1 MGRKTFDL
9 RYNKRKGVLKNFK
22 EGGKL
27 KEVYPSNKRIIDYH
41 KKFKRGREY
50 RTKYLRLVQDVEKL
64 KVFAIL
70 LKTDDI
76 KTDSPMFAGLAGMPI
91 TGSDIRSGKK
101 KF

>member
-1 MGRKTFDL
+1 M
-9 RYNKRKGVLKNFK
+9 
-22 EGGKL
+22 

-91 TGSDIRSGKK
+91 IRGIERGSSSKIKNIIRTTKRPARPGEN
-101 KF
+101 FGE

>member
-1 MGRKTFDL
+1 MGWKTSDL

-50 RTKYLRLVQDVEKL
+50 KTKCLRLVQDVEKL
-64 KVFAIL
+64 KVLEIL
-70 LKTDDI
+70 LRTN
-76 KTDSPMFAGLAGMPI
+76 
-91 TGSDIRSGKK
+91 DIREE
-101 KF
+101 